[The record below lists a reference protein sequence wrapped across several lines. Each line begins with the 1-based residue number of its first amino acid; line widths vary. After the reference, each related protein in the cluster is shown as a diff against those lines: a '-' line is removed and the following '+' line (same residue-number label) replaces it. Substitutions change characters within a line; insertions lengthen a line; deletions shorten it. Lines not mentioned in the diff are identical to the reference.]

1 MLTHLQSQAI
11 IAGPQIYVSGQ
22 IPADKKGNLIE
33 GSIADKTKQ
42 CCDNIV
48 AILAEVNV
56 GVDRI
61 VKVCCLLPK
70 HPGSPLSSSLQRVK
84 EIVLGRVKDGR

>member
-1 MLTHLQSQAI
+1 
-11 IAGPQIYVSGQ
+11 
-22 IPADKKGNLIE
+22 LIE

-56 GVDRI
+56 GVERI
-61 VKVCCLLPK
+61 VKVRFVTFP
-70 HPGSPLSSSLQRVK
+70 SLMLK
-84 EIVLGRVKDGR
+84 ATP